1 MDKLNGEMVQREI
14 DFNSGD
20 NSGSEKGK
28 ETEKPRKKGK
38 RESDGPEPPQRLQF
52 GILSKLNLNYSFK
65 WYQIK

>member
-28 ETEKPRKKGK
+28 EPEKARKKGK
-38 RESDGPEPPQRLQF
+38 RDLDGPEPPQRLQI
-52 GILSKLNLNYSFK
+52 GKL
-65 WYQIK
+65 